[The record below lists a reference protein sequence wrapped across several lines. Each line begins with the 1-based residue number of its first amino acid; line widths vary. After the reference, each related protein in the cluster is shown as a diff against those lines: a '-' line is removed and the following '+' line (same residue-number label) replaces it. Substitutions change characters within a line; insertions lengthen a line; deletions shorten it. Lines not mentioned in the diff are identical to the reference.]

1 MNFLKTKLGK
11 AILGFIVALGV
22 LAGTL
27 LNETDTTSVDVP
39 AVYESQQ
46 VGG

>member
-27 LNETDTTSVDVP
+27 LNDSDTSAVDVP
-39 AVYESQQ
+39 AVSESQQ